1 MSPYASNLS
10 QSATQSAQ
18 NHSSSGHRRASGR
31 KPATRVIRSAGFTQL
46 SAVRLGLESFW
57 DLGVLDR
64 LQAPLTHY
72 HE

>member
-1 MSPYASNLS
+1 MSPYASNLRPS
-10 QSATQSAQ
+10 TSHSAE
-18 NHSSSGHRRASGR
+18 NSSSPAPRRPSVR
-31 KPATRVIRSAGFTQL
+31 KPAARVIRTAGFTHL
-46 SAVRLGLESFW
+46 SSVRLGLESFW